1 MTRLVVSASVYWAH
15 LDTATAG
22 PRTVPVRSGL
32 SGVKT
37 LELSRIP
44 RPSDVLRAG
53 TARAPV
59 VVSRCAHPV
68 EGSLVLLCF
77 CYSAQELKP
86 KSNFNRQVP
95 ILIAAAVVA
104 LVCLAQALPLFSPRF
119 DLVPRLE

>member
-1 MTRLVVSASVYWAH
+1 MRHRQNKKSNSCESRTR

-37 LELSRIP
+37 PEFSRPP

-59 VVSRCAHPV
+59 EVSSWTANRLLSAPVSDLRTGCPALLCAGPIDWF
-68 EGSLVLLCF
+68 GLVL
-77 CYSAQELKP
+77 
-86 KSNFNRQVP
+86 
-95 ILIAAAVVA
+95 
-104 LVCLAQALPLFSPRF
+104 
-119 DLVPRLE
+119 